1 MPKQIEKS
9 PGCIQRTLEIMGDKW
24 TALILLQ
31 LNDSEATFTELET
44 SLAGISP
51 RTLSQRLDKL
61 EAEEIV
67 AKHMYCERPPRFRY
81 QITKK
86 GSELHGVLR
95 KMADWGAK
103 YH

>member
-1 MPKQIEKS
+1 MVKQIEKS

-24 TALILLQ
+24 TALILLE
-31 LNDSEATFTELET
+31 LSESDATFTQLET

-51 RTLSQRLDKL
+51 RTLSQRLEKL
-61 EAEEIV
+61 DAENII
-67 AKHMYCERPPRFRY
+67 AKQQYCERPPRFRY
-81 QITKK
+81 HITKK
-86 GSELHGVLR
+86 GTELHGVLR